1 MESGRKTLYV
11 YNKASWPSA
20 PWLAVYALGY
30 EDVIDVEDVDLAAGA
45 NFDPEFLKINPKGTV
60 PALVLPGEETLFG
73 TVDTLRYLIA
83 NAPQPAGKP
92 SGTDFIKRVHD
103 ESIDAH
109 TALFSARDEAELD
122 IKRKGIC
129 GTFLSERQKALQR
142 YRSLD
147 TAGKYK
153 ELYDYRYEHEA
164 TQRAVYFTFGS
175 DPAID
180 SVKQAYFS
188 ASEKIWRAIRSFIL
202 DDVPRYLPEGPGFI
216 GGERPGEDDFHF
228 IVWLARIVLL
238 TGGAPDADGVLT
250 LKKELGGEEVPGK
263 VVSFWRAWCE
273 MQAWKVVYG
282 GGLH

>member
-1 MESGRKTLYV
+1 MDSTKKTLFV
-11 YNKASWPSA
+11 YGKASWPSA

-30 EDVIDVEDVDLAAGA
+30 EDIDVKDVDLAAGA
-45 NFDPEFLKINPKGTV
+45 NFDPDFLKIN
-60 PALVLPGEETLFG
+60 
-73 TVDTLRYLIA
+73 TLRYIIA
-83 NAPQPAGKP
+83 NAPQPVGKP
-92 SGTDFIKRVHD
+92 SGTDFIKRIHD

-109 TALFSARDEAELD
+109 SALFSARDEAELSV
-122 IKRKGIC
+122 KRKGIC
-129 GTFLSERQKALQR
+129 GTFLSQREEALKK

-153 ELYDYRYEHEA
+153 ELYDYRYDLEA
-164 TQRAVYFTFGS
+164 PQRAIYFTFVPNPS
-175 DPAID
+175 ID
-180 SVKQAYFS
+180 SAKAAYFS
-188 ASEKIWRAIRSFIL
+188 ASEKIWEAIRNFIL
-202 DDVPRYLPEGPGFI
+202 ADVPRYLPEGPGFI

-250 LKKELGGEEVPGK
+250 LKKELGGEEVPEK

-273 MQAWKVVYG
+273 TRAWEVVYG